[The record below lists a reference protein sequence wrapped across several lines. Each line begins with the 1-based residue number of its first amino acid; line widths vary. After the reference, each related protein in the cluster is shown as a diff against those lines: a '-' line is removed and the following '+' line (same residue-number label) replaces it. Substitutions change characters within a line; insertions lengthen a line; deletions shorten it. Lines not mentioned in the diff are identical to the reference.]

1 MAEPARDINSSRP
14 FHNTWEEYVEKGW
27 VPIPLKPRL
36 KNPNDV
42 GTTGRKNPLPKGED
56 LTAWI
61 KKFADNAPQKA
72 NIGLRMDQTII
83 GIDIDHYG
91 EKTGYNQ
98 YEKMVEKFGPLPDT
112 YISTA
117 RTDGKSGIRF
127 FRIPSK
133 YVGKLSW
140 SGKASSHIDI
150 IQYVHRFAAVY
161 PSYHPETEGQ
171 YAWYDSE
178 WNPIEIPSVA
188 DLPELPKEWVKF
200 LTRGFMAWQAKPMD
214 IDSSL
219 AKVQEWYES
228 HTAQGEMCR
237 TMKKYLKTAIDGL
250 DDAAAHDPL
259 VKGHYS
265 ILMAAVDD
273 QGHRGSLI
281 AAKEFENAWL
291 NRVKSEDGKRSGLRE
306 AKSEIYRSRAGA
318 LRLAKGR
325 ILGDSRD
332 EDSELLNS
340 IDWTASACR
349 CIDMSEFEGTEDPD
363 IPSTI
368 AVSADRQEQSASDDD
383 RKGPADFEMND
394 VGNAKYLTYLYSG
407 NLKWV
412 YDMGRFLQWS
422 GKQWTIDTDRHL
434 NTQLAFGL
442 VHKHQVRY
450 AEHLKGLYLE
460 AMGLVDEA
468 RGVMQETGVK
478 DGSVGAADTAAKA
491 AKSAWS
497 EWNSWSRQT
506 GNQRIIMNA
515 LDAYGAVK
523 GNAIS
528 LDILDSKPHLM
539 GVANG
544 VIELGTDSVRLRPM
558 EREDYVTMQ
567 SPHPYAEGGLD
578 ELKRNGG
585 DDWMGVKLWER
596 YLDTFIPDAEI
607 RHFVQKVMGYALWG
621 ANPHRLLI
629 FLKGT
634 TSTGKSVMLKM
645 LEVALG
651 KEYLQNFP
659 LSIFNEEKDEK
670 NPLLI
675 NLRNARIITASEPG
689 AAQKM
694 DESVIKRIVGDDPN
708 TARYLNSNDTKTI
721 KINAL
726 PIIATN
732 RAPNIPNADAGLAR
746 RLCVIPFD
754 HQVADKD
761 DHKKEE
767 MAKVCGPAILAW
779 MVEGYINYRTEGLS
793 RDTWPESVTSAT
805 ESFSD
810 ELSDFGA
817 FFKECLLRVEY
828 DSTDEDTRR
837 DTSLSLEQ
845 IHRVYKDWAEKTHEE
860 TSMGMRTLA
869 KKIAGAGF
877 DLQQGKYF
885 DNKNTKRYRGLALAP
900 KNGST
905 VSFKSGT
912 K

>member
-61 KKFADNAPQKA
+61 KKFADDAPQKA

-219 AKVQEWYES
+219 TKVQEWYES

-259 VKGHYS
+259 VRGHYS

-273 QGHRGSLI
+273 QGHRGSLT

-291 NRVKSEDGKRSGLRE
+291 DRVKSEDGKRSGLRE

-349 CIDMSEFEGTEDPD
+349 CIDMSEFEVEESTENS
-363 IPSTI
+363 STI
-368 AVSADRQEQSASDDD
+368 ALVRRTDADGADDD
-383 RKGPADFEMND
+383 GAGPADFPKNHK
-394 VGNAKYLTYLYSG
+394 GNAMYMDYLYGENIKWLSDAKLFLHWNNRSWKYDNDG
-407 NLKWV
+407 HNLTKA
-412 YDMGRFLQWS
+412 
-422 GKQWTIDTDRHL
+422 
-434 NTQLAFGL
+434 AFD
-442 VHKHQVRY
+442 VVRRNQEIY
-450 AEHLKGLYLE
+450 ADHLKGIYLE
-460 AMGLVDEA
+460 LKERLDQARRDELRDGTIKSLEAEAKEA
-468 RGVMQETGVK
+468 RAIWKEWASWALSSGMDNHVNSSINLWKSK
-478 DGSVGAADTAAKA
+478 DGNHIESNVLNNDPY
-491 AKSAWS
+491 
-497 EWNSWSRQT
+497 
-506 GNQRIIMNA
+506 
-515 LDAYGAVK
+515 L
-523 GNAIS
+523 
-528 LDILDSKPHLM
+528 L

-544 VIELGTDSVRLRPM
+544 VVELGKGTVVLRQAK
-558 EREDYVTMQ
+558 REDYVTLNTNVK
-567 SPHPYAEGGLD
+567 YFEGGFD
-578 ELKRNGG
+578 EIKNKGG
-585 DDWMGVKLWER
+585 DLFVGAKLWEQ
-596 YLDTFIPDAEI
+596 YLDTFIPNLEV
-607 RHFVQKVMGYALWG
+607 RHFVQKLMGYSMLG
-621 ANPHRLLI
+621 DNRERLLV
-629 FLKGT
+629 FLHGT
-634 TSTGKSVMLKM
+634 TSTGKTLIVEATMAAM
-645 LEVALG
+645 G
-651 KEYLQNFP
+651 EYAAPFP
-659 LSIFNEEKDEK
+659 MSIFEDNDEK
-670 NPLLI
+670 KPVLL
-675 NLRNARIITASEPG
+675 NLRDKRLITSDEISAVAQMDEAVAKRLTGDTASSG
-689 AAQKM
+689 
-694 DESVIKRIVGDDPN
+694 
-708 TARYLNSNDTKTI
+708 RYLNSNKTESF
-721 KINAL
+721 KLKGL

-732 RAPNIPNADAGLAR
+732 NAPNMSHADSGFAR
-746 RLCVIPFD
+746 RLCVVGFD
-754 HQVADKD
+754 HKIKNEDPGV
-761 DHKKEE
+761 KE
-767 MAKVCGPAILAW
+767 KILTYSKEAVFAW
-779 MVEGYINYRTEGLS
+779 MVEGYINYSKEGLH
-793 RDTWPESVTSAT
+793 RNTWPEAVLSAT
-805 ESFSD
+805 ERFMGD
-810 ELSDFGA
+810 LSPFGE
-817 FFKECLLRVEY
+817 FFRDNIITVDY
-828 DSTDEDTRR
+828 DPTDEDTRR
-837 DTSLSLEQ
+837 DTSLSLQQ
-845 IHRVYKDWAEKTHEE
+845 IHRAYKNWADKTGEE
-860 TSMGMRTLA
+860 NVMGERLFARKMSGINHVLE
-869 KKIAGAGF
+869 
-877 DLQQGKYF
+877 QGKYF
-885 DNKNTKRYRGLALAP
+885 DNKNTKRYRGLAFS
-900 KNGST
+900 NGEGEVKS
-905 VSFKSGT
+905 VNFKGGT
-912 K
+912 A